1 MTRID
6 KLNSALET
14 KHLEAI
20 VVLTDFNRRYLSG
33 FTGTSGALVITK
45 DKNLLITD
53 FRYIEQATSQATQFE
68 IIKQKGGLIEEVKAQ
83 LEKLN
88 VQNVGFEGDLVSY
101 DTYLQLSK
109 SYISLISV
117 SGLIEKIREVKD
129 DSEIKL
135 IQKAAEIVDE
145 TYEYILTVAKAGMTE
160 QQLKAKLESKMLEL
174 GSEGTSFD
182 TIVASGARGALPHGV
197 ASEKVINQGE
207 LITLDFGAYYKGY
220 SSDITRTFAIGE
232 LDPKLKE
239 IYNIVLEAN
248 IKGIEAAK
256 QGITGKA
263 LDAIARDYI
272 TEQGYGEAFGHSLG
286 HGIGLD
292 VHEGPNLS
300 RKSEA
305 KLEVNNCV

>member
-197 ASEKVINQGE
+197 ASEKV
-207 LITLDFGAYYKGY
+207 
-220 SSDITRTFAIGE
+220 
-232 LDPKLKE
+232 
-239 IYNIVLEAN
+239 
-248 IKGIEAAK
+248 
-256 QGITGKA
+256 
-263 LDAIARDYI
+263 
-272 TEQGYGEAFGHSLG
+272 
-286 HGIGLD
+286 
-292 VHEGPNLS
+292 
-300 RKSEA
+300 
-305 KLEVNNCV
+305 